1 MSNTEPYQL
10 ERRIV
15 LAETPTLRVSEL
27 TLGPGQAVPW
37 HYHGEVTDTFLCMEG
52 PMVIETQGGR
62 TKTELNPGERHVIPP
77 RTAHYVSG
85 KDGGRC
91 RFVLVQGV
99 GTYDYVPVEKP

>member
-62 TKTELNPGERHVIPP
+62 TKTGLNPGERHVIPP
-77 RTAHYVSG
+77 RTAGNGPVH
-85 KDGGRC
+85 KDSFFPRKN
-91 RFVLVQGV
+91 FYLDLQV
-99 GTYDYVPVEKP
+99 GIPT

>member
-1 MSNTEPYQL
+1 
-10 ERRIV
+10 
-15 LAETPTLRVSEL
+15 
-27 TLGPGQAVPW
+27 
-37 HYHGEVTDTFLCMEG
+37 YHGEVTDTFLCMEG

-62 TKTELNPGERHVIPP
+62 RKTELNPGERHVIPP